1 METPL
6 EALHRLKQKDR
17 PVIGCLP
24 LYPPLELLHSLGLA
38 PVVLWGLQEIVPQ
51 VADADRHVQNYACS
65 VARRLTQFVVSEG
78 RDLLD
83 GLFFYNAGDTLRNL
97 PEILREGVALS
108 GHQPVPQFRLHVPM
122 NGLDRDY
129 GRAYLQNGIQALIA
143 DLEARFGGQFSA
155 DRFAASVDLYA
166 RLRQCCRDLETAVSE
181 GRLGFAAFCRLMSRA
196 NFLEASEQLAQLEAQ
211 STAAASRPPA
221 AGSGPRLLVS
231 GILPPPAALC
241 EMMDSSGLTVA
252 ANDIAFLRRSY
263 AAAPRST
270 TDPGPDA
277 GGFYTDFYRDHFSC
291 PTLLHTAGR
300 RAETLLDLA
309 AETQAEGVL
318 VVGEKFCEY
327 EYFDLPYLE
336 KQFKAAGLKVLT
348 LEITMDDDRAA
359 METARTRLEA
369 FTEILT
375 AR

>member
-6 EALHRLKQKDR
+6 EALHHLKQKDR

-51 VADADRHVQNYACS
+51 VPDADRHIQNYACS
-65 VARRLTQFVVSEG
+65 VARRLTQFVVCEG

-129 GRAYLQNGIQALIA
+129 GRTYLQNGIQALIA

-166 RLRQCCRDLETAVSE
+166 RLRQCCRDLETAVAE
-181 GRLGFAAFCRLMSRA
+181 GRLGFVAFCRLMRQA
-196 NFLEASEQLAQLEAQ
+196 NFMEASKQLALLEAQ
-211 STAAASRPPA
+211 ITAAASRPA
-221 AGSGPRLLVS
+221 EAGSGPRLLVS
-231 GILPPPAALC
+231 GILPPPVALC
-241 EMMDSSGLTVA
+241 EMMDSAGLTTA
-252 ANDIAFLRRSY
+252 GNDIAFLRRSY
-263 AAAPRST
+263 AGTP
-270 TDPGPDA
+270 DPDPDPA
-277 GGFYTDFYRDHFSC
+277 GYYTRFYRDHFPC

-300 RAETLLDLA
+300 RAETLLALA
-309 AETQAEGVL
+309 AEKQAEGVL
-318 VVGEKFCEY
+318 FVGEKFCEY

-336 KQFKAAGLKVLT
+336 KQFKAAGLGVLT
-348 LEITMDDDRAA
+348 LEIAMDDDRAA

-375 AR
+375 AK